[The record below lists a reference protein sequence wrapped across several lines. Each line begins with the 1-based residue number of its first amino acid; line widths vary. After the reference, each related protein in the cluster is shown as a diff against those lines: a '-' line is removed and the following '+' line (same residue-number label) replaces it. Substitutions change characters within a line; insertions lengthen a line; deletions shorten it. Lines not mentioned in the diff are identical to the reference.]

1 MTASSVSLGQTLR
14 LNGVK
19 TMETTVVSSAGLR
32 VSRIGL
38 GCVTFGRE
46 IDEAAAHVLLDY
58 AYARG
63 IIFFDTASAYSHGAS
78 ERILG
83 RWIASRRP
91 AAGSITVATKLLPP
105 YDPERIT
112 ETVDASLQRL
122 GLAVIDLFY
131 LHCWDAT
138 AESPAALA
146 ALDAVVRAGK
156 VRALGASNYN
166 CQQLETAL
174 ALQQQH
180 GLEPFSVVQNN
191 HNLAVR
197 DVSAALLQFCASR
210 NIAVV
215 TYSPLGAGF
224 LTGKHRHGVQPGSR
238 FDLVP
243 GHQDVYFHEQ
253 SYQRLARLEA
263 VAARTGHSQ
272 THLALAW
279 ALHQPGVV
287 SVLVGG
293 RTPAH
298 LDQALA
304 AQALDDPALLA
315 ELGDD
320 RPADAHTS

>member
-1 MTASSVSLGQTLR
+1 MQ
-14 LNGVK
+14 
-19 TMETTVVSSAGLR
+19 TTVITPAKLR

-46 IDEAAAHVLLDY
+46 IDETAAHRMLDG
-58 AYARG
+58 AFERG
-63 IIFFDTASAYSHGAS
+63 INFFDTASAYSQGAS
-78 ERILG
+78 ESIIG
-83 RWIASRRP
+83 RWLASRRP
-91 AAGSITVATKLLPP
+91 PAGSVTVATKLLPP
-105 YDPERIT
+105 YEPARIT
-112 ETVDASLQRL
+112 EMIGASLQRL
-122 GLAVIDLFY
+122 GVATIDLLYF
-131 LHCWDAT
+131 HQWHAT

-146 ALDAVVRAGK
+146 ALDALVRAGK

-166 CQQLETAL
+166 FQQLETAL
-174 ALQQQH
+174 ALQEQH
-180 GLEPFSVVQNN
+180 GLARFSVVQNN

-197 DVSAALLQFCASR
+197 DVSAEFRQFCAAR
-210 NIAVV
+210 KIAIV

-243 GHQDVYFHEQ
+243 GHQNVYFHEE
-253 SYQRLARLEA
+253 SYRRLARLEE

-272 THLALAW
+272 AHLALAW
-279 ALHQPGVV
+279 ALHQPGVA

-304 AQALDDPALLA
+304 AMAFDDPALLA
-315 ELGDD
+315 ELAAEQ
-320 RPADAHTS
+320 PQ